1 MPFLPL
7 MIDISQKQI
16 VVVGGGKVAERRVS
30 TLVHYATDIHIISP
44 TISEHLRHM
53 VKQDGVQWHAKSF
66 EAKDIKQASLIIAA
80 TNNSEVNQQILAS
93 KPPHAFINMT
103 SIAKEGDIVFPSI
116 LRRGKLTLS
125 ISTNGASPKLT
136 AQILSEFKERFDDS
150 YGDYVDFLYECRQKI
165 KQTQLSMSQKED
177 FLKMVLTQPYREKNK
192 QLEMMKRLESMK

>member
-44 TISEHLRHM
+44 TISEHLRHV

-192 QLEMMKRLESMK
+192 QLEMIKRLESMK

>member
-1 MPFLPL
+1 

-192 QLEMMKRLESMK
+192 QLEMIKRLESMK

>member
-192 QLEMMKRLESMK
+192 QLEMIKRLESMK

>member
-1 MPFLPL
+1 MPFIPL

-53 VKQDGVQWHAKSF
+53 VDQNGVHWHAKSF
-66 EAKDIKQASLIIAA
+66 EAKDIKQADLIIVA
-80 TNNSEVNQQILAS
+80 TNSREVNQQILAS
-93 KPPHAFINMT
+93 KPQHAFINMT
-103 SIAKEGDIVFPSI
+103 SDAEKGDVVFPSI

-136 AQILSEFKERFDDS
+136 AQILSEFKERFDSS
-150 YGDYVDFLYECRQKI
+150 YEDYVDFLYECRQQI

-177 FLKMVLTQPYREKNK
+177 FLKMALTQPYREKNK
-192 QLEMMKRLESMK
+192 QLEMIKRLESMK

>member
-1 MPFLPL
+1 MPYLPL

-53 VKQDGVQWHAKSF
+53 VKQDGIQWHAKSF